1 MFYPILQFWQQLGH
15 WARCQAQSALILG
28 FSLGAIA
35 FLSFAPPATAGLAQ
49 GNAITDPAALLRYAL
64 PLDNPEVRKLQGH
77 LEDIGDALRSKRW
90 PVVESNIKSASRSL
104 TYGDSKILASVGGDR
119 QPQAETLLN
128 QLRNEIEQLQGAV
141 EARDKDAIWTLR
153 RQALAQ
159 VSNLEAL
166 MVAQFPFAIPA
177 EYAHLPQLKGR
188 ATVEIETTQGR
199 LTVVVDGYSA
209 PINAGNF
216 VDLVQRGFY
225 DGLPFFQNQD
235 YIVQTG
241 DPEGPEVGFI
251 DPNTKTYRAIP
262 LEILVKGEP
271 QPIYEIT
278 LEDAGLYLADL
289 ALPFN
294 AYGAMALARPSDDPN
309 GGSSQFFFFLFDREL
324 TPPGFN
330 VLDGRYSVFGYLVE
344 GQDVLRSLSGAD
356 QILKARV
363 IQGAEN
369 LVQPS

>member
-1 MFYPILQFWQQLGH
+1 MIYSILQLWQ
-15 WARCQAQSALILG
+15 WARCKGQRG
-28 FSLGAIA
+28 FLWGLTLGAIA
-35 FLSFAPPATAGLAQ
+35 LFSFTPPAAAGLAQ
-49 GNAITDPAALLRYAL
+49 GNAITDPAAILRYAL
-64 PLDNPEVRKLQGH
+64 PLDNSEVRKLQSN
-77 LEDIGDALRSKRW
+77 LEDIADALRSKRW
-90 PVVESNIKSASRSL
+90 PVVDSKIKSAGRSL
-104 TYGDSKILASVGGDR
+104 TYGDRRILASVEGDR
-119 QPQAETLLN
+119 QPQAEALLS
-128 QLRNEIEQLQGAV
+128 QLRDEIEQLRGAV
-141 EARDKDAIWTLR
+141 EARDKEAVWNLR

-159 VSNLEAL
+159 ISDIEAL
-166 MVAQFPFAIPA
+166 MVDQFPFTIPA
-177 EYAHLPQLKGR
+177 EYADLPQLKGR
-188 ATVEIETTQGR
+188 ATVELETTQGL

-241 DPEGPEVGFI
+241 DPEGPAVGFI
-251 DPNTKTYRAIP
+251 DPQTKAYRAIP
-262 LEILVKGEP
+262 LEILVKGDPE
-271 QPIYEIT
+271 PIYEIT

-330 VLDGRYSVFGYLVE
+330 VLDGRYSVFGYVVE
-344 GQDVLRSLSGAD
+344 GQDVLRSLSDAD
-356 QILKARV
+356 KILKARV
-363 IQGAEN
+363 VQGADN
-369 LVQPS
+369 LLQPS